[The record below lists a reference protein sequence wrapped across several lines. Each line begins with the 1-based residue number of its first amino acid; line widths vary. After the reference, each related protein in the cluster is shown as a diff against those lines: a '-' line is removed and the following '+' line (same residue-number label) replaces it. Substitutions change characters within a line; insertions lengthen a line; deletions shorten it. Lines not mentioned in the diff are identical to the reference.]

1 MSLRINS
8 NVDAVQAHRHLS
20 ATSDA
25 ISKSMERL
33 SSGLRIN
40 KAADDAAGLGIS
52 EKMRSQIRGLAQ
64 DLPDEEIWRLRAQEY
79 TRDLQDRL
87 R

>member
-1 MSLRINS
+1 MGSAEGVRVWNQYIE
-8 NVDAVQAHRHLS
+8 AV
-20 ATSDA
+20 
-25 ISKSMERL
+25 
-33 SSGLRIN
+33 
-40 KAADDAAGLGIS
+40 
-52 EKMRSQIRGLAQ
+52 Q

>member
-1 MSLRINS
+1 VYQRMG
-8 NVDAVQAHRHLS
+8 S
-20 ATSDA
+20 A
-25 ISKSMERL
+25 E
-33 SSGLRIN
+33 GLRVWNQYIE
-40 KAADDAAGLGIS
+40 AT
-52 EKMRSQIRGLAQ
+52 Q